1 MLDFIRIACAVP
13 PVRVGDTRKNAE
25 EICRMLASAD
35 EQQADLLV
43 LPELSLT
50 GYTCQDLFFQDA
62 LYRGMLE
69 GLSEIVKASA
79 VHSGVTL
86 VVGVPL
92 RCGGQMYNCGAVI
105 GGGRIH
111 CLVPKTYIPNYNEF
125 YEKRWFSSGASCRE
139 DSVTLKPVSYTHL
152 TLPTKA

>member
-79 VHSGVTL
+79 VHRLL
-86 VVGVPL
+86 VQECRTKKLIP
-92 RCGGQMYNCGAVI
+92 I
-105 GGGRIH
+105 GLPEIPVWLGMSSATTVLTIH
-111 CLVPKTYIPNYNEF
+111 CK
-125 YEKRWFSSGASCRE
+125 
-139 DSVTLKPVSYTHL
+139 SVND
-152 TLPTKA
+152 

>member
-125 YEKRWFSSGASCRE
+125 YEKRWFSSGASCR
-139 DSVTLKPVSYTHL
+139 
-152 TLPTKA
+152 